1 MGIKYRHWFFDL
13 DGTLARPGEDI
24 VVAWKAAL
32 TSLGRDLTDF
42 DRVFRIGPT
51 LEKVVYE
58 LYDDATPQLVE
69 DLMARFKPLY
79 DEGGFPNTV
88 PYPGVPGLL
97 AALKA
102 AGAKAYIVTNKR
114 HSATQLIARK
124 FGWDRTLDGVWSY
137 DTFETKYKK
146 AELLAA
152 INASGGK
159 AYIVTNKRHNATQL
173 IAKKFGW
180 DRTLDGVWSYDTFET
195 KCKKS
200 ELLAKLLKDLGVD
213 PKDSV
218 MVGDTKGDVDAGK
231 ANGMATI
238 GVTYGYG
245 TPDEVSSADHVF
257 ASAVEI
263 AKNLVK

>member
-1 MGIKYRHWFFDL
+1 MRYRHWFFDL
-13 DGTLARPGEDI
+13 DGTLARTGEDI

-32 TSLGRDLTDF
+32 TSLGRDLTNF

-51 LEKVVYE
+51 LEKIVYE
-58 LYDDATPQLVE
+58 LYDDATPELVA

-88 PYPGVPGLL
+88 PYPGVPELL

-137 DTFETKYKK
+137 DTFGTKY
-146 AELLAA
+146 
-152 INASGGK
+152 GK
-159 AYIVTNKRHNATQL
+159 P
-173 IAKKFGW
+173 
-180 DRTLDGVWSYDTFET
+180 
-195 KCKKS
+195 
-200 ELLAKLLKDLGVD
+200 ELLAKLLKDFEINPED
-213 PKDSV
+213 AV

-231 ANGMATI
+231 ANGLATI
-238 GVTYGYG
+238 GVTWGYG
-245 TPDEVSSADHVF
+245 TPEEVSAADAVF
-257 ASAVEI
+257 GAAGDI
-263 AKNLVK
+263 AKNLTK

>member
-1 MGIKYRHWFFDL
+1 MRYRHWFFDL
-13 DGTLARPGEDI
+13 DGTLARTGEDI

-32 TSLGRDLTDF
+32 TSLGRDLTNF

-51 LEKVVYE
+51 LEKIVYE
-58 LYDDATPQLVE
+58 LYDDATPELVA

-88 PYPGVPGLL
+88 PYPGVPELL

-137 DTFETKYKK
+137 DTFGTKY
-146 AELLAA
+146 
-152 INASGGK
+152 GK
-159 AYIVTNKRHNATQL
+159 P
-173 IAKKFGW
+173 
-180 DRTLDGVWSYDTFET
+180 
-195 KCKKS
+195 
-200 ELLAKLLKDLGVD
+200 ELLAKLLKEFGINPEDA
-213 PKDSV
+213 V

-231 ANGMATI
+231 ANGLATI
-238 GVTYGYG
+238 GVTWGYG
-245 TPDEVSSADHVF
+245 TPEEVSAADAVF
-257 ASAVEI
+257 GAAGDI
-263 AKNLVK
+263 AKNLTK

>member
-13 DGTLARPGEDI
+13 DGTLARTGEDI
-24 VVAWKAAL
+24 VVAWKGAL
-32 TSLGRDLTDF
+32 TALGRDLTDF

-79 DEGGFPNTV
+79 DESGFPNTV
-88 PYPGVPGLL
+88 PYLGVP
-97 AALKA
+97 
-102 AGAKAYIVTNKR
+102 
-114 HSATQLIARK
+114 
-124 FGWDRTLDGVWSY
+124 
-137 DTFETKYKK
+137 
-146 AELLAA
+146 ELLTA
-152 INASGGK
+152 IKASGGK

-180 DRTLDGVWSYDTFET
+180 DRLLDGVWSYDTFGT
-195 KCKKS
+195 KFKKS
-200 ELLAKLLKDLGVD
+200 ELLAKLIKNLGVD
-213 PKDSV
+213 PKDAV

-238 GVTYGYG
+238 GATYGYG
-245 TPDEVSSADHVF
+245 TPDEVSSADYVF
-257 ASAVEI
+257 ASALEI

>member
-1 MGIKYRHWFFDL
+1 MGIGYRHWFFDL
-13 DGTLARPGEDI
+13 DGTLARTGEDI
-24 VVAWKAAL
+24 IVAWKAAL

-88 PYPGVPGLL
+88 PYPGVPELL

-102 AGAKAYIVTNKR
+102 AGAKAYVVTNKR

-146 AELLAA
+146 PELLA
-152 INASGGK
+152 
-159 AYIVTNKRHNATQL
+159 RM
-173 IAKKFGW
+173 
-180 DRTLDGVWSYDTFET
+180 
-195 KCKKS
+195 
-200 ELLAKLLKDLGVD
+200 LKDLGIEA
-213 PKDSV
+213 KDAV

-231 ANGMATI
+231 ANRMATI
-238 GVTYGYG
+238 GVTWGYG
-245 TPDEVSSADHVF
+245 TPDEVAGADAVFSSAL
-257 ASAVEI
+257 EI
-263 AKNLVK
+263 AKNLPK